1 MKHVFLSF
9 IFLSSLIHNA
19 FTQEGELI
27 DGIVGV
33 VGSKVILYS
42 EIEGQLVQA
51 KQSGMEV
58 NDDTECLILQDL
70 MFQSLLVNQAE
81 LDSVEVSEDQ
91 VNSELDQRIRFFEQ
105 QIGGREKLEEFYG
118 KSIAEI
124 KDEFYTLIENRM
136 KAEQMKATITSGIS
150 ITPKEIK
157 KYYNDMPSDSIPLV
171 GSKVEVAQITKQPQ
185 VSEEIKKATKEKLN
199 NWRNEILSGDRTF
212 AGTAVLYSNDPGTRG
227 DGGEFGWVSRG
238 TFVPEFD
245 RIAFKMKEGD
255 ISEVFETD
263 YGFHILELFE
273 RRGEQYSGR
282 HILLIPKI
290 SNEDLQKSKA
300 FLDSVYNLIE
310 EGKYTF
316 EEAAKEFSDDKE
328 SKFSGG
334 LIYNQNTATSKFEM
348 NELDKQLFVV
358 IDKMEVGDV
367 SKPAFMQTQDNKE
380 AYRLVKLKSISD
392 PHKANLKDDYQ
403 LIQNMAT
410 SEIRND
416 KVKNWIKDKTSNTYI
431 NISDE
436 YKDCSS
442 ISEWIK

>member
-1 MKHVFLSF
+1 MKHLFLSLIFLSF
-9 IFLSSLIHNA
+9 ISNYSIA
-19 FTQEGELI
+19 QEDELI
-27 DGIVGV
+27 DGIIGV

-51 KQSGMEV
+51 KQSSMDV
-58 NDDTECLILQDL
+58 NEETQCLILQDL
-70 MFQSLLVNQAE
+70 LFQSLLVNQAE
-81 LDSVEVSEDQ
+81 LDSVTVSEEQ
-91 VNSELDQRIRFFEQ
+91 VNSELDQRIHYFEQ
-105 QIGGREKLEEFYG
+105 QIGGKEKLEEFYG

-136 KAEQMKATITSGIS
+136 MADQMKATITSGIS

-157 KYYNDMPSDSIPLV
+157 KYYNDLEEDSIPLV
-171 GSKVEVAQITKQPQ
+171 GSKVEVAQITKQPE
-185 VSEEIKKATKEKLN
+185 VSSEVKKETKEKLN
-199 NWRNEILSGDRTF
+199 NWRKEILTGDRTF

-227 DGGEFGWVSRG
+227 DGGEFGFVSRG

-245 RIAFKMKEGD
+245 RIAFNMKEGE

-290 SNEDLQKSKA
+290 STEDLNKSKA
-300 FLDSVYNLIE
+300 FLDSIYSLIE

-316 EEAAKEFSDDKE
+316 EAAAELFSDDKE

-358 IDKMEVGDV
+358 IDKMDVGDI
-367 SKPAFMQTQDNKE
+367 SKPAFMQSRDNKE
-380 AYRLVKLKSISD
+380 AYRLVMLKSISD
-392 PHKANLKDDYQ
+392 PHKANLKSDYQ

-410 SEIRND
+410 SEIRNA
-416 KVKNWIKDKTSNTYI
+416 KVKDWIKDKTANTYI
-431 NISDE
+431 KVSDE

>member
-1 MKHVFLSF
+1 MKYIFLSLIFLSF
-9 IFLSSLIHNA
+9 IVTNSFS
-19 FTQEGELI
+19 QEDELI

-51 KQSGMEV
+51 KQNSMPV
-58 NDDTECLILQDL
+58 NEETECLILQDL
-70 MFQSLLVNQAE
+70 LFQSLLVNQAE

-157 KYYNDMPSDSIPLV
+157 KYYNDMDSDSIPLV

-185 VSEEIKKATKEKLN
+185 VSDEVKKATKEKLN
-199 NWRNEILSGDRTF
+199 GWRNEILSGDRTF

-245 RIAFKMKEGD
+245 RVAFKMKEGD

-290 SNEDLQKSKA
+290 SNSDLQKSKD

-310 EGKYTF
+310 AGEFTF
-316 EEAAKEFSDDKE
+316 EEAAKKFSDDKE

-410 SEIRND
+410 SEIRNA
-416 KVKNWIKDKTSNTYI
+416 KIKDWIQDKISKTYI
-431 NISDE
+431 NISDD
-436 YKDCSS
+436 YKDCTF

>member
-19 FTQEGELI
+19 FAQEGELI

-290 SNEDLQKSKA
+290 SNEDLQKSKT
-300 FLDSVYNLIE
+300 FLDSVYTLIE

-316 EEAAKEFSDDKE
+316 EEAAKQFSDDKE

>member
-300 FLDSVYNLIE
+300 FLDSVYTLIE

-316 EEAAKEFSDDKE
+316 EEAAKQFSDDKE

>member
-290 SNEDLQKSKA
+290 SNEDLQKSKT
-300 FLDSVYNLIE
+300 FLDSVYTLIE

-316 EEAAKEFSDDKE
+316 EEAAKQFSDDKE

>member
-1 MKHVFLSF
+1 MKHLFLSLIFLSF
-9 IFLSSLIHNA
+9 ISNYSIA
-19 FTQEGELI
+19 QEDELI
-27 DGIVGV
+27 DGIIGV

-51 KQSGMEV
+51 KQSSMDV
-58 NDDTECLILQDL
+58 NEETQCLILQDL
-70 MFQSLLVNQAE
+70 LFQSLLVNQAE
-81 LDSVEVSEDQ
+81 LDSVTVSEEQ
-91 VNSELDQRIRFFEQ
+91 VNSELDQRIHYFEQ
-105 QIGGREKLEEFYG
+105 QIGGKEKLEEFYG

-136 KAEQMKATITSGIS
+136 MADQMKATITSGIS

-157 KYYNDMPSDSIPLV
+157 KYYNDLEEDSIPLV
-171 GSKVEVAQITKQPQ
+171 GSKVEVAQITKQPE
-185 VSEEIKKATKEKLN
+185 VSSEVKKETKEKLN
-199 NWRNEILSGDRTF
+199 NWRKEILTGDRTF

-227 DGGEFGWVSRG
+227 DGGEFGFVSRG

-245 RIAFKMKEGD
+245 RIAFNMKEGE

-290 SNEDLQKSKA
+290 STEDLNKSKE
-300 FLDSVYNLIE
+300 FLDSIYSLIE

-316 EEAAKEFSDDKE
+316 EAAAELFSDDKE

-358 IDKMEVGDV
+358 IDKMDVGDI
-367 SKPAFMQTQDNKE
+367 SKPAFMQSRDNKE
-380 AYRLVKLKSISD
+380 AYRLVMLKSISD
-392 PHKANLKDDYQ
+392 PHKANLKSDYQ

-410 SEIRND
+410 SEIRNA
-416 KVKNWIKDKTSNTYI
+416 KVKDWIKDKTANTYI
-431 NISDE
+431 KVSDE

>member
-1 MKHVFLSF
+1 MKHLFLSI
-9 IFLSSLIHNA
+9 IFLNMFSQFS
-19 FTQEGELI
+19 FSQEGELI
-27 DGIVGV
+27 DGVIGV
-33 VGSKVILYS
+33 VGSKLILYS

-51 KQSGMEV
+51 KQNNV
-58 NDDTECLILQDL
+58 AVDRDIECLILQDL
-70 MFQSLLVNQAE
+70 LFQSLLVNQAE

-91 VNSELDQRIRFFEQ
+91 VNAELDQRIRFFEQ
-105 QIGGREKLEEFYG
+105 QIGGREKLEAFYG

-136 KAEQMKATITSGIS
+136 MADQMKATITSGIA

-157 KYYNDMPSDSIPLV
+157 KYFNDLETDSIPLV
-171 GSKVEVAQITKQPQ
+171 GSKVEVSQITKQPV
-185 VSEEIKKATKEKLN
+185 VSDVVKQETKEKLAE
-199 NWRNEILSGDRTF
+199 WRKEILSGDRTF
-212 AGTAVLYSNDPGTRG
+212 ASTAVLYSDDPGTRSE
-227 DGGEFGWVSRG
+227 GGEFGFVSRG

-290 SNEDLQKSKA
+290 SDQDLKKSKL
-300 FLDSVYNLIE
+300 FLDSVYQLIE
-310 EGKYTF
+310 KGEYTF
-316 EEAAKEFSDDKE
+316 EEAAKDFSDDKE

-334 LIYNQNTATSKFEM
+334 LIYNQNTASSKFEM
-348 NELDKQLFVV
+348 SELDKQLFVV
-358 IDKMEVGDV
+358 IDKMEIGDI
-367 SKPAFMQTQDNKE
+367 SKPAFMQTQDGKQ

-392 PHKANLKDDYQ
+392 PHQANLKEDYQ

-410 SEIRND
+410 SEIRN
-416 KVKNWIKDKTSNTYI
+416 KKITNWIKEKTESTYI
-431 NISDE
+431 SLSDE
-436 YKDCSS
+436 YKECPS
-442 ISEWIK
+442 ISDWIK